1 MLKTWLKILPFF
13 IVEFIAK
20 KKLERFK
27 EYHMLG
33 RVKVIVIPF
42 KNVEFIIEEREIK
55 WNTTQ

>member
-55 WNTTQ
+55 